1 MAIAFIFLTLIFS
14 YIIVSTF
21 HLRRFGINL
30 ADIALPL
37 FAVEIV
43 LVSAKFYTHSF
54 LPHYLL
60 AMSILSLTLAIRQ
73 IRKRKTF
80 SFRRFFKFFW
90 RSGFVLTFFFYLATV
105 IAAFLA
111 SWLSLHIKKQISTKM
126 LICFS
131 FILKVDKLI
140 VQQFLLQLKPFV
152 LLNCFAKL
160 FEALFPQQ
168 VQ

>member
-1 MAIAFIFLTLIFS
+1 MTMYKLMAIAFIFLTLIFS

-54 LPHYLL
+54 L
-60 AMSILSLTLAIRQ
+60 AMSILSLILAIRQ

-90 RSGFVLTFFFYLATV
+90 RSGFILTFFFYLATV

-111 SWLSLHIKKQISTKM
+111 S
-126 LICFS
+126 
-131 FILKVDKLI
+131 
-140 VQQFLLQLKPFV
+140 
-152 LLNCFAKL
+152 
-160 FEALFPQQ
+160 
-168 VQ
+168 